1 MSVSPSL
8 PFETWIAV
16 RNLMLEAPVP
26 GRVLLP
32 VLQQFEAALQAARQA
47 PATMEDASREI
58 S

>member
-8 PFETWIAV
+8 PMETWIAV

-32 VLQQFEAALQAARQA
+32 VLQQFEAALQAARQSPKA
-47 PATMEDASREI
+47 EGDG
-58 S
+58 